1 MRFVVASHN
10 PKKKEELQRILGP
23 LGIDAYIDPT
33 LEDVEETGTTFE
45 ENALL
50 KAESACKQTGC
61 PAIADDSGLMIDAL
75 DGRPGVYSAR
85 YAGEGATDEQ
95 RIAKVLDELKNVPA
109 DKRGA
114 KFVSSICCVF
124 PNGDVLTVRGECPG
138 IIGTTP
144 KGHDGFG
151 YDPVFVVEG
160 GRTFAELTPAEKDA
174 ISHRGNAMR
183 KMKAVLTTYLEENGQ

>member
-10 PKKKEELQRILGP
+10 PKKLVELQRILAP
-23 LGIDAYIDPT
+23 LGIDAYIDPA

-45 ENALL
+45 ENAFL
-50 KAESACKQTGC
+50 KADSACKQTGN

-85 YAGEGATDEQ
+85 YAGENATDEQ
-95 RIAKVLDELKNVPA
+95 RIEKVLEELKDIPA
-109 DKRGA
+109 EKRGA

-138 IIGTTP
+138 AIGTVP
-144 KGHDGFG
+144 KGNDGFG

-160 GRTFAELTPAEKDA
+160 GKTFAELTASEKDA

-183 KMKAVLTTYLEENGQ
+183 KMKEVLVTYVGESK